1 VVQRSQ
7 LRKGVIGYLVAMH
20 PNAELINRVYSAFA
34 AGDHETMAR
43 SYSDK
48 ARFSDPVFP
57 NLDAGQ
63 VRAMWRMFCVSGNE
77 IAVTFGD
84 VEGDDQR
91 GSARWEASYAFPRT
105 GRHVDNKI
113 AASFE
118 FASGLIVRHV
128 DSFDLYRWT
137 RMALGPP
144 GLFLG
149 WTPVVQNRVRAQAA
163 AQLARFQK
171 EEPRAGE

>member
-1 VVQRSQ
+1 
-7 LRKGVIGYLVAMH
+7 MH
-20 PNAELINRVYSAFA
+20 PNAELITRFYSAFA
-34 AGDHETMAR
+34 ARDHEMMAR

-57 NLDAGQ
+57 SLDADE
-63 VRAMWRMFCVSGNE
+63 VRAMWRMFCVSGND
-77 IAVTFGD
+77 IAVTFSD
-84 VEGDDQR
+84 VEGGDER

-118 FASGLIVRHV
+118 FDSGLIVRHV

-137 RMALGPP
+137 RMALGPA
-144 GLFLG
+144 GVLLG
-149 WTPVVQNRVRAQAA
+149 WTPVVQNRVRSQAA

-171 EEPRAGE
+171 EETRAGE

>member
-1 VVQRSQ
+1 
-7 LRKGVIGYLVAMH
+7 MH
-20 PNAELINRVYSAFA
+20 PNAELITRFYSAFA

-48 ARFSDPVFP
+48 VHFSDPVFP
-57 NLDAGQ
+57 SLDADE

-84 VEGDDQR
+84 VECGDQR

-105 GRHVDNKI
+105 RRHVDNKI

-118 FASGLIVRHV
+118 FDSGLIVRHV

-137 RMALGPP
+137 RMALGPT
-144 GLFLG
+144 GVLLG
-149 WTPVVQNRVRAQAA
+149 WSPVVQNRVRSQAA

-171 EEPRAGE
+171 EETRTGE